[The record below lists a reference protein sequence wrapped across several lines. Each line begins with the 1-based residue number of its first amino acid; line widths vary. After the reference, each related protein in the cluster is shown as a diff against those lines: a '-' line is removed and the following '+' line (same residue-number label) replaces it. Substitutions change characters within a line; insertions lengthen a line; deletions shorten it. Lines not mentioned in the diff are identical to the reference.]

1 MNNREVAHLW
11 NAQARA
17 SAKGSNFYFEGPTIY
32 SYGPHFPIARIHSKR
47 NDSLVLFNAARRS
60 NSTSKHQS
68 YTRQACSNRHVVTV
82 PHVDPRYRNEHG
94 ANLDYLAA
102 QQAGALKAAQRRVTT
117 SAVQWDRN
125 AADSARTAYSVY
137 CAFFGIRRKA
147 LPTLEAEFNAAAAR
161 AQRIENPDPASADKR
176 ERAKAA
182 RKAAKEVKERKAR
195 ELAAVHDMAYRTDRR
210 LHGAFTSHGHFN
222 RSLASGPVM
231 LRVTEFA
238 DAPACI
244 ETSMGARVPLAAA
257 PMVWRMVERARSFG
271 AFERSGFKAGFTDST
286 GSVRHYTRDV
296 GVRIGDYPLDRID
309 ADGTL
314 HAGCHVIPYS
324 ELSAM
329 ARTLGLEEKQ

>member
-68 YTRQACSNRHVVTV
+68 YTLRACSNRHVVTV
-82 PHVDPRYRNEHG
+82 PHVDPRYRNEHA

-102 QQAGALKAAQRRVTT
+102 QQAGALKKAQRRQGAYTVE
-117 SAVQWDRN
+117 WDRN
-125 AADSARTAYSVY
+125 AADSARTAYTLY

-161 AQRIENPDPASADKR
+161 AERIENPDPASADKR
-176 ERAKAA
+176 ERARAQRQQSTYAKRRLEQIDRALAA
-182 RKAAKEVKERKAR
+182 RHQRHEQFYANMAARS
-195 ELAAVHDMAYRTDRR
+195 DWR
-210 LHGAFTSHGHFN
+210 LFGAFDDQRYVRQYFG
-222 RSLASGPVM
+222 RDSGPTM
-231 LRVTEFA
+231 LRVNG
-238 DAPACI
+238 DQI
-244 ETSMGARVPLAAA
+244 ETSQGARVPVAVA
-257 PMVWRMVERARSFG
+257 PMVWNLVQRARTILAAEG
-271 AFERSGFKAGFTDST
+271 GDAARWARNG
-286 GSVRHYTRDV
+286 TR
-296 GVRIGDYPLDRID
+296 RIQIGDYPLDRID

-329 ARTLGLEEKQ
+329 ARELGLAS